1 MLIYNADG
9 LVHCMC
15 PETKVTGANQ
25 TQVPAKLRIK
35 YGVGPGDV
43 LVWEETAEG
52 EVRIRFRRRH
62 KLEDLIGLVKGSRG
76 GDAVRDKKRAQRR
89 EM

>member
-1 MLIYNADG
+1 MS
-9 LVHCMC
+9 
-15 PETKVTGANQ
+15 PETRVTEANQ
-25 TQVPAKLRIK
+25 TQVPAVLRTK

-43 LVWEETAEG
+43 LVWEETADG
-52 EVRIRFRRRH
+52 EVRVRFRHRH
-62 KLEDLIGLVKGSRG
+62 KLEDLVGLVKGSRG

>member
-1 MLIYNADG
+1 MS
-9 LVHCMC
+9 
-15 PETKVTGANQ
+15 PETKVTEANQ
-25 TQVPAKLRIK
+25 TQVPAALRTK

-43 LVWEETAEG
+43 LVWEETADG
-52 EVRIRFRRRH
+52 EVRVRFRHRH
-62 KLEDLIGLVKGSRG
+62 RLEDLIGLVKRSRG